1 MHFGTFHVEDDMG
14 YSYEQVL
21 NYEVA
26 RELINSHIADCSAA
40 LWDEREKATPDL
52 QRIERIHEKMHALW
66 IERGNMDMTDA
77 AVAAV
82 ITKYQRRPSVGAAP
96 QAAT

>member
-1 MHFGTFHVEDDMG
+1 MG

-40 LWDEREKATPDL
+40 LWDEREKAMPDPK
-52 QRIERIHEKMHALW
+52 RIEQIQQKTQVLFN
-66 IERGNMDMTDA
+66 ERARMDMTDD

-82 ITKYQRRPSVGAAP
+82 ITKYQRRPRVGAAP
-96 QAAT
+96 QAMI